1 MKSEKITSPK
11 AKRKRLAWTEGAELA
26 ILELWAE
33 HVVELRGVRKN
44 MHIYERISEE
54 LVKLGYIYN
63 AREVQVKL
71 ANFSQRYRT
80 EKANM
85 LESGETTS
93 SWPHY
98 GRVHQIIGRFKVNSF
113 YDSTLE
119 TIQAESSGTS
129 RLSPF
134 VPPSPHAAPV
144 PSPPASPHASPVPSP
159 PASPRASTSTPVTVP
174 NKKTKGVSQF
184 QLKVLDKFEELSAEI
199 TQYLRHT
206 EENERQL
213 IEIERQKAESLKKF
227 NEVNREFKDAI
238 LKFLQ
243 KE

>member
-1 MKSEKITSPK
+1 MKSEKVTSPK

-33 HVVELRGVRKN
+33 RVVELRGVRKN
-44 MHIYERISEE
+44 MHIYENISEE
-54 LVKLGYIYN
+54 LAKLGYIYN

-71 ANFSQRYRT
+71 ANFSQRYRI

-93 SWPHY
+93 SWVHY
-98 GRVHQIIGRFKVNSF
+98 GRVHQIIGRFKVNSI

-119 TIQAESSGTS
+119 TIQAESSGAS
-129 RLSPF
+129 RLSPL
-134 VPPSPHAAPV
+134 VPPSPHASPI
-144 PSPPASPHASPVPSP
+144 PSTS
-159 PASPRASTSTPVTVP
+159 ASPRASTSTPVTVP
-174 NKKTKGVSQF
+174 NKKKKGVSQF

-227 NEVNREFKDAI
+227 IEVNREFKDAI

-243 KE
+243 KD

>member
-1 MKSEKITSPK
+1 MKSEKMTSPK

-44 MHIYERISEE
+44 MHIYEKISEE
-54 LVKLGYIYN
+54 LIKLGYIYN

-71 ANFSQRYRT
+71 ANFSQRYRI

-93 SWPHY
+93 SWTHY

-119 TIQAESSGTS
+119 TIQAESSGAS
-129 RLSPF
+129 RLSPII
-134 VPPSPHAAPV
+134 PPSPHT
-144 PSPPASPHASPVPSP
+144 SPVPSP

-174 NKKTKGVSQF
+174 NKKKKGVSQF